1 VQSIASLY
9 FWCHLLHYVKDL
21 KYDQKHLDYA
31 LGVFKPTP
39 CLLSPIKSSS
49 GQNSDFSQGQ
59 GEIPRKVKRLTK
71 AEKAAIVIPDPIT
84 EVITGMILGDSTLQK
99 DKRRPKGMLGCR

>member
-1 VQSIASLY
+1 LILVLHVQSIASLY

-71 AEKAAIVIPDPIT
+71 AEKAAIVFPDQIQ
-84 EVITGMILGDSTLQK
+84 EVFRFWFPRLFSG
-99 DKRRPKGMLGCR
+99 